1 MPSATGTWSDA
12 PVMQSIFSACTME
25 PTAALS
31 LSAQIAVAIAGFAG
45 VVAAFR
51 NDSVHDWGQV
61 ERFWLRLLLI
71 NSILPLALSMVGLF
85 LLSVSEVMPSIW
97 RWCSGIS
104 TLFLVPY
111 AAMIVRTLA
120 RLAPGQLEAAG
131 GTRVTSY
138 VLVILLT
145 TVCLLQVWNFATLA
159 AFWPFFGAIV
169 AQLLGAMYQ
178 FVRLV
183 QSPRRPAT

>member
-1 MPSATGTWSDA
+1 
-12 PVMQSIFSACTME
+12 ME
-25 PTAALS
+25 PTAALGA
-31 LSAQIAVAIAGFAG
+31 SAQIAVAIAGFAG

-61 ERFWLRLLLI
+61 EKFWLRLLLI

-85 LLSVSEVMPSIW
+85 LLSFSEFMPSTW

-104 TLFLVPY
+104 ALFLIPY

-120 RLAPGQLEAAG
+120 GFTRGQLEVAG
-131 GTRVTSY
+131 GTRFTSY
-138 VLVILLT
+138 ALVILLT
-145 TVCLLQVWNFATLA
+145 TVCLLQVWNLATLA

-183 QSPRRPAT
+183 LSPRQSATWPDE

>member
-1 MPSATGTWSDA
+1 
-12 PVMQSIFSACTME
+12 ME

-31 LSAQIAVAIAGFAG
+31 ASAQIAVAIAGFAG

-51 NDSVHDWGQV
+51 SDSVHDWGPV
-61 ERFWLRLLLI
+61 EKFWLRLLLS

-85 LLSVSEVMPSIW
+85 LLSVGEVTPSIW

-104 TLFLVPY
+104 MVFLIPY

-120 RLAPGQLEAAG
+120 GFAPGQLEAAG
-131 GTRVTSY
+131 GTRLTSY
-138 VLVILLT
+138 FLVVSLT
-145 TVCLLQVWNFATLA
+145 TVCLLQIWNLATLA

-183 QSPRRPAT
+183 TSPRRPPSPP